1 MLLALLTPTC
11 RTCPR
16 TTTTAGGPRRPLAAA
31 LRGRLT
37 SAVSWSVGW
46 NISWAFTLGWALAIG
61 STVGCA
67 SAPVEAPTPVPR
79 LEATSLLG
87 APLTAPPLS
96 EVTERRLELDLESAR
111 LALEDA
117 PSEQRT
123 IWVGRRLGYL
133 GRYDEAIRWY
143 LAALVQYPDSYR
155 LRRHL
160 GHRLITVRRLDDA
173 IGVLTEAR
181 RLAAEATNRIEPDG
195 APGPEGEP
203 RSTTHGN
210 IDYHLA
216 LAYYARGD
224 FNAAAD
230 LWVECARRWAGNDDS
245 RVAAMH
251 WAHVS
256 LLRAGRQEEARSIL
270 ELVGRYPDVIENVA
284 YLELIQLYRGELK
297 AGALLARKERNAAL
311 EYGLSRYLIRLGAG
325 VDGEES
331 LIQLT
336 RRPEWPAF
344 GVLAAEADLAAR

>member
-1 MLLALLTPTC
+1 MPHSLAQALS
-11 RTCPR
+11 
-16 TTTTAGGPRRPLAAA
+16 APLAGA
-31 LRGRLT
+31 LCLLL
-37 SAVSWSVGW
+37 S
-46 NISWAFTLGWALAIG
+46 L
-61 STVGCA
+61 GCA
-67 SAPVEAPTPVPR
+67 SAPAEAPPPPAVV
-79 LEATSLLG
+79 EATSLLG
-87 APLTAPPLS
+87 APLLRPALS
-96 EVTERRLELDLESAR
+96 PATSRRLELDLESAR
-111 LALEDA
+111 LALEEA

-173 IGVLTEAR
+173 VQVLTEAR
-181 RLAAEATNRIEPDG
+181 RLAAGATNRIEPDG

-203 RSTTHGN
+203 RSSTHGN
-210 IDYHLA
+210 IGYHLA
-216 LAYYARGD
+216 LAHYARGEFD
-224 FNAAAD
+224 AAAD
-230 LWVECARRWAGNDDS
+230 LWVECAERWASNDDS

-256 LLRAGRQEEARSIL
+256 LLRAGRPEEARGIL
-270 ELVGRYPDVIENVA
+270 DLVDRYPDVIENVA

-297 AGALLARKERNAAL
+297 AGALLARKERSAAL
-311 EYGLSRYLIRLGAG
+311 EYGLSRYLIRLGAQ

-331 LIQLT
+331 LIQLSQ
-336 RRPEWPAF
+336 RPEWPAF

>member
-1 MLLALLTPTC
+1 MSLQRGDAHRSAQAAWTLCARFAGALCLLLT
-11 RTCPR
+11 
-16 TTTTAGGPRRPLAAA
+16 L
-31 LRGRLT
+31 
-37 SAVSWSVGW
+37 
-46 NISWAFTLGWALAIG
+46 
-61 STVGCA
+61 GCA
-67 SAPVEAPTPVPR
+67 TGPVGSPTTPVTV
-79 LEATSLLG
+79 EATSLLG
-87 APLTAPPLS
+87 VPLERPALS
-96 EVTERRLELDLESAR
+96 PTTMRRLELDLESAR
-111 LALEDA
+111 LALEES

-181 RLAAEATNRIEPDG
+181 RLAAEATNRIEPAG

-270 ELVGRYPDVIENVA
+270 EVVGRYPDVIENVA

-331 LIQLT
+331 LVQLT

>member
-1 MLLALLTPTC
+1 MPH
-11 RTCPR
+11 
-16 TTTTAGGPRRPLAAA
+16 PLAQA
-31 LRGRLT
+31 L
-37 SAVSWSVGW
+37 SAPLAG
-46 NISWAFTLGWALAIG
+46 ALCLLL
-61 STVGCA
+61 SLGCA
-67 SAPVEAPTPVPR
+67 SAPAEAPPPPAVV
-79 LEATSLLG
+79 EATSLLG
-87 APLTAPPLS
+87 APLQRPALSPTAR
-96 EVTERRLELDLESAR
+96 RRLELDLESAR
-111 LALEDA
+111 LALADA

-173 IGVLTEAR
+173 VQVLTEAR
-181 RLAAEATNRIEPDG
+181 RLAAGATNRIEPDG
-195 APGPEGEP
+195 APGPDGEP

-210 IDYHLA
+210 IGYHLA
-216 LAYYARGD
+216 LAHYAGGEFD
-224 FNAAAD
+224 AAAD
-230 LWVECARRWAGNDDS
+230 LWVECAERWASNDDS

-256 LLRAGRQEEARSIL
+256 LLRAGRPEEARGIL
-270 ELVGRYPDVIENVA
+270 DLVDRYPDVIENVA

-297 AGALLARKERNAAL
+297 AGALLARKERSAAL
-311 EYGLSRYLIRLGAG
+311 EYGLSRYLIRLGAQ

-331 LIQLT
+331 LIQLSQ
-336 RRPEWPAF
+336 RPEWPAF